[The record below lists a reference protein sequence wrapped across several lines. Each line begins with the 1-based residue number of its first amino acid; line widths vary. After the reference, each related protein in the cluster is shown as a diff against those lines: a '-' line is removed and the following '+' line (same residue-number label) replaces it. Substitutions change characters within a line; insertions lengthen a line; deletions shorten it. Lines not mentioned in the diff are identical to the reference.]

1 MTDLIEP
8 IGLARIEQKILEA
21 VEALEKATSLQKK
34 RWEEAAAADTAYDIA
49 FAQAFLLAKEGRIA
63 GQDKAD
69 SDMTAKQRATAVCE
83 VELTKKNATHAVLES
98 AREAARNY
106 RAALDGLRSI
116 NTNVRSL
123 TVDS

>member
-1 MTDLIEP
+1 MTDLMEP
-8 IGLARIEQKILEA
+8 IGLAHIEQKILEA
-21 VEALEKATSLQKK
+21 VEALEKATLLQKK

-63 GQDKAD
+63 GQEKAD

-83 VELTKKNATHAVLES
+83 NELTQKNATHAVLES

-106 RAALDGLRSI
+106 RASLDGLRSI